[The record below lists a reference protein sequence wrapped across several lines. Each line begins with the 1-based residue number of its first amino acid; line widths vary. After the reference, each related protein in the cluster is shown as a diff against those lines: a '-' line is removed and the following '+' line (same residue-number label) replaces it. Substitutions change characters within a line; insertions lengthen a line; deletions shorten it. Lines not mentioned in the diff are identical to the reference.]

1 MVGEDDSQDPW
12 AGAEDPQTIAA
23 IGAELNRISGA
34 HAPPECDP
42 FGGHWLLPLAS
53 IDEVLALLR
62 EMPSDIG
69 VAEFAARLRDRFG
82 NLPVLKAVHPDQH
95 SEDGA

>member
-1 MVGEDDSQDPW
+1 MVGEDDSHDPW
-12 AGAEDPQTIAA
+12 AGADDPQTIAA
-23 IGAELNRISGA
+23 IGADFDRITGA
-34 HAPPECDP
+34 HAPPELDP
-42 FGGHWLLPLAS
+42 FGGHWLLPLTS

-69 VAEFAARLRDRFG
+69 VTEFAARLRDRFG
-82 NLPVLKAVHPDQH
+82 NLPMLKAVDPEQH